1 MTRLKTMFHE
11 SFALSRP
18 SVAQVI
24 EIALGSSSKPNS
36 ELLREQTTLGSNY
49 VKAMPRYAVG
59 AGLLEEKTNHLT
71 PLGETVLEHDPD
83 LNHPATL
90 WLLHYHLS
98 APKGPGPAFWH
109 YLVTEVLHVGEQLER
124 ARIRELLNT
133 FLRQNGTELAPK
145 SLSSTT
151 SIFTGTYTK
160 SDALGKLGVLTSD
173 SDNDEGNTKVAELKT
188 FVVQEADA
196 PPVFALGYALA
207 HFWEQQIGALRTDLS
222 ELYKPGGF
230 AGLFFLGS
238 YQLNAALREL
248 QREGF
253 LELEQIA
260 PPHQIVKQWSN
271 KEAFLERLYG

>member
-18 SVAQVI
+18 SVAQII
-24 EIALGSSSKPNS
+24 EIASNSSVKPS
-36 ELLREQTTLGSNY
+36 FELLREQTNLGNNY

-59 AGLLEEKTNHLT
+59 TGLLEDKTNRLT
-71 PLGETVLEHDPD
+71 PLGETVLEHDPN

-109 YLVTEVLHVGEQLER
+109 YLVTELHTGERLER
-124 ARIRELLNT
+124 TKIRESLDA
-133 FLRQNGTELAPK
+133 FLRQDGTELALK
-145 SLSSTT
+145 SLNSTT

-160 SDALGKLGVLTSD
+160 SDALGRLGILTSETD
-173 SDNDEGNTKVAELKT
+173 DDEGNTKVAELKT
-188 FVVQEADA
+188 FEVQETDA
-196 PPVFALGYALA
+196 PPIFALGYALA
-207 HFWEQQIGALRTDLS
+207 HFWEQQISALRTDLS
-222 ELYKPGGF
+222 ELSKPGGF
-230 AGLFFLGS
+230 SRLFFLGS

-260 PPHQIVKQWSN
+260 PPHQIVKQWPS
-271 KEAFLERLYG
+271 KEVFLERLYE